1 MPELGSW
8 REMRASTWR
17 VHVWMRKRAVGSVGW
32 RGFGWGEDEEEEEG
46 ERMERSIGM
55 ASVIQQLPLAQN
67 ALAKLC
73 PFFPPFHP
81 CPPSS
86 SAARPCLPGV
96 NSQPWYHSPVTGS
109 ARYRICN
116 RNWYTASS
124 IHEGWLRRMPIL
136 ASGMAD
142 IMSVSSQRF

>member
-1 MPELGSW
+1 
-8 REMRASTWR
+8 
-17 VHVWMRKRAVGSVGW
+17 
-32 RGFGWGEDEEEEEG
+32 
-46 ERMERSIGM
+46 MERSIGM
-55 ASVIQQLPLAQN
+55 ASVIQQLPRAQN

-81 CPPSS
+81 CPPSN

-109 ARYRICN
+109 ARYRICK

-124 IHEGWLRRMPIL
+124 IHEGWLRRMPSL

-142 IMSVSSQRF
+142 IMRVSSQRF